1 MEITGK
7 VPPLAK
13 TPYVKQSAKQTEKQA
28 AAPAAKGDRVALSS
42 QARELQ
48 AARDAV
54 ARMDAVD
61 HERVARIK
69 DQIAAGTY
77 KVDAGRIADEVI
89 SHLEGLVGSD
99 VKVTLEISV
108 EVPEGIPET
117 VVRIVSENCNT
128 LKFKTHEFE
137 KG

>member
-61 HERVARIK
+61 HEKVARIK

-77 KVDAGRIADEVI
+77 KVDAGRIADKMVDE
-89 SHLEGLVGSD
+89 SLLDDLG
-99 VKVTLEISV
+99 
-108 EVPEGIPET
+108 
-117 VVRIVSENCNT
+117 
-128 LKFKTHEFE
+128 
-137 KG
+137 